1 MYYLSVVSTI
11 NYVVENETTKFKIN
25 VHVMCFTDQDQKL
38 KLRGHNSLSEEA
50 LHLHSTLYVE
60 STVNFLYI
68 CAAVSVNT
76 ISRIEQMQ
84 MQMQI

>member
-38 KLRGHNSLSEEA
+38 KQQGHNSLSEEA
-50 LHLHSTLYVE
+50 LHLH
-60 STVNFLYI
+60 
-68 CAAVSVNT
+68 
-76 ISRIEQMQ
+76 
-84 MQMQI
+84 